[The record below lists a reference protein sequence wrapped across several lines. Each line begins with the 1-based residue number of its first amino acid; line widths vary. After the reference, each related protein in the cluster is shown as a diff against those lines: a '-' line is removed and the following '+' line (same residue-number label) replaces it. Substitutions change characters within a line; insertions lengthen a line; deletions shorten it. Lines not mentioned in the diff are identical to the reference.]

1 MILAKEYVQSE
12 FILVEGYL
20 LVMRNRYL
28 SDVRASLCLEN
39 EDARICVHIFFVQRY
54 FYVTKGLV
62 LPKHRMLHSGF
73 CHESLLS
80 TVGQ

>member
-39 EDARICVHIFFVQRY
+39 EDARICVHIFFLCSDI
-54 FYVTKGLV
+54 FI
-62 LPKHRMLHSGF
+62 
-73 CHESLLS
+73 
-80 TVGQ
+80 